1 MAIAGRTRTVTL
13 AYITVFFD
21 VLGFSIVVPTLPYIS
36 SSLGATPS
44 QEGLLF
50 SGYCFTQLFSM
61 YIWLLLLLL

>member
-1 MAIAGRTRTVTL
+1 MAIAERTRSVTL

-36 SSLGATPS
+36 SSLGATPF
-44 QEGLLF
+44 QEGFLF

-61 YIWLLLLLL
+61 YIWLLFLLL